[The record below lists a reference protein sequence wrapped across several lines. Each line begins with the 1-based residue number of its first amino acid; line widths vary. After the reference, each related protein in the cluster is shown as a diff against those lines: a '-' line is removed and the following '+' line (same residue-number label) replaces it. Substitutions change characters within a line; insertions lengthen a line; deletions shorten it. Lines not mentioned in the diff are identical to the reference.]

1 MIVATPAALSAWF
14 KSRRK
19 EKGLTQERLA
29 AITGLKQ
36 KTISGFECGTV
47 DIRMETIFR
56 LLAAVGLNIDLI
68 NRPEND
74 SLW

>member
-1 MIVATPAALSAWF
+1 MIVATPAVLSAWF

-29 AITGLKQ
+29 AITELKQ

-47 DIRMETIFR
+47 DIRMETLFR